1 MLTKNIKKHGG
12 LLILYHKTLL
22 SSCFFQIK
30 NMEKHGKNMEL
41 RLKKYYILLL
51 YSNYEKIQLLIVR
64 LSYKLEG

>member
-1 MLTKNIKKHGG
+1 MKKHEK
-12 LLILYHKTLL
+12 HE
-22 SSCFFQIK
+22 K
-30 NMEKHGKNMEL
+30 NMGF